1 LIGELFALAAVKVQ
15 KERLQLPYLGHFART
30 TIKRS
35 QRGVYVPA
43 LTIKMFRRTRSGIK
57 ISKELLLHHPT
68 LNPDYAVFTLIGKHS
83 TEKVFY
89 VHFNISLYFL

>member
-1 LIGELFALAAVKVQ
+1 
-15 KERLQLPYLGHFART
+15 
-30 TIKRS
+30 
-35 QRGVYVPA
+35 
-43 LTIKMFRRTRSGIK
+43 MFRRTRSGIK